1 MSETEDFRPDI
12 AARAK
17 LAVAQMARV
26 KAGSG
31 SAGTWNVKFEEFD
44 VPKNFVPIT
53 EKDGK
58 YFIRDKELP
67 MDHPEEWQAIIVSE
81 MAKNYL
87 K

>member
-17 LAVAQMARV
+17 LARMAQV
-26 KAGSG
+26 KLGSGGSG
-31 SAGTWNVKFEEFD
+31 SFNVQFD
-44 VPKNFVPIT
+44 ELQVPKNFVAII

-58 YFIRDKELP
+58 YFIKDRELP
-67 MDHPEEWQAIIVSE
+67 MDHPEEWQSIIVAE

>member
-1 MSETEDFRPDI
+1 MSETEDHRPDI

-17 LAVAQMARV
+17 LEKARLAHV
-26 KAGSG
+26 GGS
-31 SAGTWNVKFEEFD
+31 WNIQFD
-44 VPKNFVPIT
+44 ELQVPKNFVAIT

-58 YFIRDKELP
+58 YFIKDRELP
-67 MDHPEEWQAIIVSE
+67 MDHPEEWQSIIVAE